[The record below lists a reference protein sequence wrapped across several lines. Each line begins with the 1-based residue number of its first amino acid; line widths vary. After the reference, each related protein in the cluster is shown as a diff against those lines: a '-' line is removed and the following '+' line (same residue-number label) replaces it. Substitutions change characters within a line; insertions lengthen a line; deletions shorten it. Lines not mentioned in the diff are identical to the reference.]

1 MSETESNTFEGE
13 KSQVK
18 TMSRSASALSVLVL
32 ALLVGASVFLIYG
45 SEPKAERESAVRQ
58 AAMLVDVIPVERK
71 TYTPLIAGLGTVT
84 AAQDIELSPR
94 VSGRVE
100 SVSDMFIPGGFA
112 KEGDTL
118 LTLDRADYE
127 HSLLQQESAL
137 KQAESEWDLELGR
150 QDVAERDYE
159 VLGKEFKDQ
168 NPSLALRKP
177 QLESARAALMSA
189 QAARDQAKLD
199 LDRTVIKAPFNAQIL
214 LRSANVGSE
223 VNPGAS
229 VARLVGVDEYHVIVT
244 VPLSKLKNIA
254 LPGPGEPG
262 EPAEIRSR
270 TVWPEGVVRDG
281 TVRSIIGAIDNETRL
296 ARILV
301 SVKDPLAHNEAA
313 GKPAL
318 IIGSIVQTHL
328 RGHTL
333 NNVVRLDRKHVHQGD
348 TVRVMKDDVLD
359 IRKVTVA
366 FRDADYAYVSDGLEA
381 GDLVITST
389 ITNTSNGTPLR
400 TKGQ

>member
-1 MSETESNTFEGE
+1 MSETDLNTLEGE
-13 KSQVK
+13 KSQVR
-18 TMSRSASALSVLVL
+18 TMKLPATLLSILFL
-32 ALLVGASVFLIYG
+32 AFVAVVSVFLIYS

-58 AAMLVDVIPVERK
+58 TAMLVSVAPVERK
-71 TYTPLIAGLGTVT
+71 TYTPFISGLGTVV

-100 SVSDMFIPGGFA
+100 SVSDTFIPGGFA
-112 KEGDTL
+112 RKGGTL
-118 LTLDRADYE
+118 LTLDKADYE
-127 HSLLQQESAL
+127 HTLLQQESAL
-137 KQAESEWDLELGR
+137 KQAESEWELELGR

-189 QAARDQAKLD
+189 RAARDQAKLD

-214 LRSANVGSE
+214 SRSANVGSE

-244 VPLSKLKNIA
+244 VPLSKLKYIA
-254 LPGPGEPG
+254 LPDKGTSAPQ
-262 EPAEIRSR
+262 AEIRSR
-270 TVWPEGVVRDG
+270 TVWPDGVSRHG
-281 TVRSIIGAIDNETRL
+281 AVRSVIGSIDQETRL

-301 SVKDPLAHNEAA
+301 SVDDPLAINVAA

-318 IIGSIVQTHL
+318 IIGSIVQAHL
-328 RGHTL
+328 QGHTFE
-333 NNVVRLDRKHVHQGD
+333 NVIRLDRAHLHRGN

-359 IRKVTVA
+359 VRNVTVVYS
-366 FRDADYAYVSDGLEA
+366 DTEHAYISDGLET

-389 ITNTSNGTPLR
+389 ITNTRNGTPLR
-400 TKGQ
+400 LKES